1 MQSRRHVP
9 DGWPDR
15 PGTPPS
21 RDLTATPFARRLLQ
35 AGCLTRRYGE
45 PARGDIQ
52 PVARPEREPL
62 QAKVPIGQL
71 RLAKLLRLRHAAR
84 APFPG
89 TLHIHALRSRGRR
102 HAGLSVPERFE
113 RRDPLAGER
122 KKLLLQRRPVVGHEL
137 GAVACAADLDVEHLL
152 IGEVR
157 VVRLDRRDHRVHRSS
172 LERMHGR
179 GPGAVDVAELQIAGV
194 HIEHAPVLEPEGDPP
209 VVHCRHV
216 GGLTVHEPEACI
228 VPGPADAVARA
239 KLHPFDLVD
248 LDDASDAELVSLLHP
263 WVRVDNLAS
272 RALAMAVRR
281 LAGTWEQ
288 RHGCRPVLCE
298 TFVDPTRH
306 DGASY
311 RAANWEKIGMTAGYR
326 GKNRTK
332 PPKEIL
338 VMALD
343 PDFRRVLKGESR
355 PPKRSKLLSP
365 VCDGPFV
372 AMWMK
377 IIDAAGEL
385 AAAHDREWM
394 RRRRVLN
401 SLIVMLFVF
410 RLVLSRG
417 TKGYATVVAELWDQC
432 RKLGIALPQHQPVV
446 ASSICKARARV
457 HEDLFLDLHREILRH
472 GDDGGR
478 WKDHRTF
485 AIDGTKMNLPRP
497 LAETGYPLAN
507 ANAHYPQG
515 LVSCLYRLET
525 KTPVDFSLSANADER
540 AAARAHLDALSPG
553 DVVVVDRGYFSFV
566 LLHAMVSRGLH
577 PVFRLQRNSAAV
589 FDDFI
594 DGDRNDAL
602 VRVVPKEDA
611 LRKLRAAFPGKRF
624 DPVELRLIKCTAG
637 ENEYTLATTLA
648 DRECYTRSD
657 LSDLY
662 HGRWGIE
669 ELYKTSKTMIAV
681 DEFHGRTE
689 RGVRQELYAHF
700 NLIAMTRLLSNRGD
714 GLLEEL
720 REEGSQRQT
729 TNFKN
734 ALAMM
739 AANLEEMVLARAAAL
754 AGTVAWMAERI
765 LAVRSR
771 LRPGRSY
778 PRQSMK
784 PRSKWIRMARV
795 TA

>member
-1 MQSRRHVP
+1 MDPGIENLKSTTFFGRR
-9 DGWPDR
+9 
-15 PGTPPS
+15 
-21 RDLTATPFARRLLQ
+21 
-35 AGCLTRRYGE
+35 LTRRQIADVQETVALFPALSRNELAKTICEHLNWTTPKGDYRVSACLRMLESLEECGILSLPAKRNTASGPRRAIEHTERSDPGPQITCGLADLEPLSLHLATETGE
-45 PARGDIQ
+45 VAEWNELVDRHHWLGCPRPFGSHLRWFVLDREGRRLGCLLFEAAARTLPARDAWLGWSG
-52 PVARPEREPL
+52 AER
-62 QAKVPIGQL
+62 
-71 RLAKLLRLRHAAR
+71 
-84 APFPG
+84 
-89 TLHIHALRSRGRR
+89 
-102 HAGLSVPERFE
+102 
-113 RRDPLAGER
+113 
-122 KKLLLQRRPVVGHEL
+122 
-137 GAVACAADLDVEHLL
+137 
-152 IGEVR
+152 
-157 VVRLDRRDHRVHRSS
+157 DRRLH
-172 LERMHGR
+172 L
-179 GPGAVDVAELQIAGV
+179 AVSNSRFLI
-194 HIEHAPVLEPEGDPP
+194 
-209 VVHCRHV
+209 
-216 GGLTVHEPEACI
+216 
-228 VPGPADAVARA
+228 
-239 KLHPFDLVD
+239 F
-248 LDDASDAELVSLLHP
+248 P

-311 RAANWEKIGMTAGYR
+311 RAANWEKIGMTAGHR
-326 GKNRTK
+326 GKSRTK

-343 PDFRRVLKGESR
+343 ANFRRVLKGESR
-355 PPKRSKLLSP
+355 PPKHRKPPPP
-365 VCDGPFV
+365 VCDDPFV

-377 IIDAAGEL
+377 IIAAAGEL

-478 WKDHRTF
+478 WKGHRTF
-485 AIDGTKMNLPRP
+485 AIDGTRMNLPRP
-497 LAETGYPLAN
+497 LAETGYPLPN

-566 LLHAMVSRGLH
+566 LVHAMVSRGLH

-594 DGDRNDAL
+594 DGDRDDAL

-624 DPVELRLIKCTAG
+624 DPVELRLVKCTAG
-637 ENEYTLATTLA
+637 ENEYTVATTLA
-648 DRECYTRSD
+648 DRERYTRSD

>member
-1 MQSRRHVP
+1 MDPGIESLTSTTFFGRR
-9 DGWPDR
+9 
-15 PGTPPS
+15 
-21 RDLTATPFARRLLQ
+21 
-35 AGCLTRRYGE
+35 LTRRQITDVQETVALFPALSRNELSKTICEHLNWTTPKGDYRVAACLRMLEGLEKCGVLTLPAKWNTASGPRRAIEHTERSDPGPQIACGLAGLEPLSLHLAREAGE
-45 PARGDIQ
+45 VAEWNELVDRHHWLGCPRPFGPHLRWFILDREGRRLGCLLFEAAAKTLPARD
-52 PVARPEREPL
+52 AW
-62 QAKVPIGQL
+62 
-71 RLAKLLRLRHAAR
+71 
-84 APFPG
+84 
-89 TLHIHALRSRGRR
+89 
-102 HAGLSVPERFE
+102 
-113 RRDPLAGER
+113 
-122 KKLLLQRRPVVGHEL
+122 VGWSE
-137 GAVACAADLDVEHLL
+137 AD
-152 IGEVR
+152 R
-157 VVRLDRRDHRVHRSS
+157 DRR
-172 LERMHGR
+172 LYL
-179 GPGAVDVAELQIAGV
+179 AVSNSRFLI
-194 HIEHAPVLEPEGDPP
+194 L
-209 VVHCRHV
+209 
-216 GGLTVHEPEACI
+216 
-228 VPGPADAVARA
+228 
-239 KLHPFDLVD
+239 
-248 LDDASDAELVSLLHP
+248 P

-272 RALAMAVRR
+272 QALAMAVRR
-281 LAGTWEQ
+281 LADEWEQ
-288 RHGCRPVLCE
+288 QHGCRPVLCE

-306 DGASY
+306 DSASY
-311 RAANWEKIGMTAGYR
+311 RAANWEKVGMTAGR
-326 GKNRTK
+326 RSGSRSK

-338 VMALD
+338 VMPLD
-343 PDFRRVLKGESR
+343 PDFRRVLKGGSR
-355 PPKRSKLLSP
+355 PPKRRKSTPLP
-365 VCDGPFV
+365 VCDDPCDDPFV

-377 IIDAAGEL
+377 IIEAAGRL
-385 AAAHDREWM
+385 AAEHDLTWM

-417 TKGYATVVAELWDQC
+417 SKGYATVVAELWDQC
-432 RKLGIALPQHQPVV
+432 RKLRIDLPQHQPVV

-457 HEDLFLDLHREILRH
+457 HEDLFLDLHREILRQ
-472 GDDGGR
+472 GGDGGR
-478 WKDHRTF
+478 WKGHRIF

-497 LAETGYPLAN
+497 LVDAGYPLPN

-540 AAARAHLDALSPG
+540 AAALAHLDALSPG

-577 PVFRLQRNSAAV
+577 PVFRLQRNSTAV

-594 DGDRNDAL
+594 DGGRDDAL
-602 VRVVPKEDA
+602 VRVVPKVGV
-611 LRKLRAAFPGKRF
+611 LRKLRAAFPDKQL
-624 DPVELRLIKCTAG
+624 DPVELRLVKLTAG
-637 ENEYTLATTLA
+637 EDQCTLATTLTDQ
-648 DRECYTRSD
+648 DRYTRDD
-657 LSDLY
+657 LSGLY

-669 ELYKTSKTMIAV
+669 ELYKTSRIMIAV

-720 REEGSQRQT
+720 REEGRESQT

-739 AANLEEMVLARAAAL
+739 AANLEELVLARAAAL
-754 AGTVAWMAERI
+754 AGTIAWMAERI

-784 PRSKWIRMARV
+784 PRSKWIRRPR
-795 TA
+795 TAA

>member
-1 MQSRRHVP
+1 MDPGIENLKSTTFFGRR
-9 DGWPDR
+9 
-15 PGTPPS
+15 
-21 RDLTATPFARRLLQ
+21 
-35 AGCLTRRYGE
+35 LTRRQIADVQETVALFPALSRNELAKTICEHLNWTTPKGDYRVSACLRMLESLEECGILSLPAKRNTASGPRRAIEHTERSDPGPQITCGLADLEPLSLHLATETGE
-45 PARGDIQ
+45 VAEWNELVDRHHWLGCPRPFGSHLRWFVLDREGRRLGCLLFEAAARTLPARDAWLGWS
-52 PVARPEREPL
+52 AAER
-62 QAKVPIGQL
+62 
-71 RLAKLLRLRHAAR
+71 
-84 APFPG
+84 
-89 TLHIHALRSRGRR
+89 
-102 HAGLSVPERFE
+102 
-113 RRDPLAGER
+113 
-122 KKLLLQRRPVVGHEL
+122 
-137 GAVACAADLDVEHLL
+137 
-152 IGEVR
+152 
-157 VVRLDRRDHRVHRSS
+157 DRRLH
-172 LERMHGR
+172 L
-179 GPGAVDVAELQIAGV
+179 AVSNSRFLI
-194 HIEHAPVLEPEGDPP
+194 
-209 VVHCRHV
+209 
-216 GGLTVHEPEACI
+216 
-228 VPGPADAVARA
+228 
-239 KLHPFDLVD
+239 F
-248 LDDASDAELVSLLHP
+248 P

-478 WKDHRTF
+478 WKGHRTF
-485 AIDGTKMNLPRP
+485 AIDGTRMNLPRP
-497 LAETGYPLAN
+497 LAETGYPLPN

-594 DGDRNDAL
+594 DSDRNDAL

-624 DPVELRLIKCTAG
+624 DPVELRLVKCTAG
-637 ENEYTLATTLA
+637 ENEYTVATTLA
-648 DRECYTRSD
+648 DRERYTRSD